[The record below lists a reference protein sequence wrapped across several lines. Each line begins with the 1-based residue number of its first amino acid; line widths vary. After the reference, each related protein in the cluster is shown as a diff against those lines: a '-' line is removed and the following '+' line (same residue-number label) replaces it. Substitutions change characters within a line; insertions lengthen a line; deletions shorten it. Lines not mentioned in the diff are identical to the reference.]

1 MVAESRKVMPLRIIS
16 ASLMIVS
23 ESELRDR
30 LDRLNQAMS
39 DDDLKLTK
47 SLLQESVVGYQQEAA
62 IA

>member
-39 DDDLKLTK
+39 DDDLKLIK